1 MKQVRTYIHT
11 LAFSLLALFS
21 IYYGSIVVF
30 AHVHV
35 VNGVMLVHSH
45 PFKHTHAH
53 TPEQFLVL
61 QSASAFHSLEAELPG
76 LPQVILPLLY
86 ELSSD
91 LSVCQVVLE
100 LTDAI
105 RLRAPPVA
113 SFL

>member
-45 PFKHTHAH
+45 PFKQTHTH

-61 QSASAFHSLEAELPG
+61 QSASSFHSLETELPE

-100 LTDAI
+100 LTGAI
-105 RLRAPPVA
+105 CLRAPPV
-113 SFL
+113 SFFL